1 MRRLQYRLEP
11 LHRSKNERLGAD
23 QNSPHPRNGP
33 DFRIVPEIAQGDKGF
48 SPGTLF
54 WTRGTGFRIYS
65 GTLPK
70 TTDQGEDMKI
80 EKIEAEGYENVVM
93 ARAPEFGLRAVIA
106 VHDTTLGPALGGL
119 RMWDYATE
127 EEAILDVLRLSKGMT
142 YKSAC
147 ANTGLGGGKAVIIGD
162 RNNDKSENLFR
173 AMGRFVD
180 SLGGTYITAED
191 VGIGIQE
198 LEWLHEETPYV
209 TGLSRQSGSSGNPSP
224 FTARGV
230 IRGLFACTEEKFG
243 TSHLDRL
250 HYSVQGLG
258 QVGGE
263 VVRCLSMLGAR
274 VTVSDINAD
283 LCTEFSALPGV
294 EVVSGDEI
302 YDVDSD
308 VFIPCALGGI
318 LNDETIPRLK
328 VKVVA
333 GAANNQLLE
342 EVHAEKLHDLDILY
356 APDFII
362 NAGGIINV
370 SVEVRPGGYHE
381 RTAVAKIE
389 NIYDGLRE
397 VFETARRESLTP
409 AEAAY
414 RVAENRLEEA
424 RHLNGHSVA
433 DSTT

>member
-1 MRRLQYRLEP
+1 
-11 LHRSKNERLGAD
+11 
-23 QNSPHPRNGP
+23 
-33 DFRIVPEIAQGDKGF
+33 
-48 SPGTLF
+48 
-54 WTRGTGFRIYS
+54 
-65 GTLPK
+65 
-70 TTDQGEDMKI
+70 MKI
-80 EKIEAEGYENVVM
+80 DKIEAEGYENVVM
-93 ARAPEFGLRAVIA
+93 ANDPESGLKAVIA

-119 RMWDYATE
+119 RMWNYE
-127 EEAILDVLRLSKGMT
+127 SEKEAIFDVLRLSKGMT

-162 RNNDKSENLFR
+162 QKKDKSEALFR

-180 SLGGTYITAED
+180 SLGGSYITAED
-191 VGIGIQE
+191 VGVGIQE
-198 LEWLHEETPYV
+198 LEWLQMETAYV
-209 TGLSRQSGSSGNPSP
+209 MGLSRQSGSSGNPSP

-258 QVGGE
+258 QVGGD

-274 VTVSDINAD
+274 VTVTDINED
-283 LCTEFSALPGV
+283 RCMEFSALPGV
-294 EVVSGDEI
+294 EVVNGDEI
-302 YDVDSD
+302 YDVDAD

-318 LNDETIPRLK
+318 LNDDTIPRLK

-333 GAANNQLLE
+333 GAANNQLLRE
-342 EVHAEKLHDLDILY
+342 EHAVMLHDREVLY

-370 SVEVRPGGYHE
+370 SVEVRPEGYDE
-381 RTAVAKIE
+381 RTAVGKIE
-389 NIYDGLRE
+389 NIYNGLRE
-397 VFETARRESLTP
+397 VFETSRREHLTP

-424 RHLNGHSVA
+424 RQANGQSVA
-433 DSTT
+433 DSTS

>member
-1 MRRLQYRLEP
+1 
-11 LHRSKNERLGAD
+11 
-23 QNSPHPRNGP
+23 
-33 DFRIVPEIAQGDKGF
+33 
-48 SPGTLF
+48 
-54 WTRGTGFRIYS
+54 
-65 GTLPK
+65 
-70 TTDQGEDMKI
+70 MKI
-80 EKIEAEGYENVVM
+80 NKIEADGYENVVM
-93 ARAPEFGLRAVIA
+93 ANDPETGLKAVIA

-119 RMWDYATE
+119 RMWNYSTE
-127 EEAILDVLRLSKGMT
+127 EEAIFDVLRLSKGMT

-162 RNNDKSENLFR
+162 QRRDKTESLMR

-198 LEWLHEETPYV
+198 LEWLQKETQYV

-258 QVGGE
+258 QVGGD

-274 VTVSDINAD
+274 VTVTDINED
-283 LCTEFSALPGV
+283 RCMEFAALPGV
-294 EVVSGDEI
+294 EVVRGDEI
-302 YDVDSD
+302 YDVEAD

-318 LNDETIPRLK
+318 LNGDTIPRLK

-333 GAANNQLLE
+333 GAANNQLLGE
-342 EVHAEKLHDLDILY
+342 EHAAELHDRGVLY

-370 SVEVRPGGYHE
+370 SVEVRPEGYDE

-397 VFETARRESLTP
+397 VFETSRRENLTP

-424 RHLNGHSVA
+424 RQMNGQSVA
-433 DSTT
+433 DSTS

>member
-1 MRRLQYRLEP
+1 
-11 LHRSKNERLGAD
+11 
-23 QNSPHPRNGP
+23 
-33 DFRIVPEIAQGDKGF
+33 
-48 SPGTLF
+48 
-54 WTRGTGFRIYS
+54 
-65 GTLPK
+65 
-70 TTDQGEDMKI
+70 MKI
-80 EKIEAEGYENVVM
+80 ERIEAEGYENVVM
-93 ARAPEFGLRAVIA
+93 GIDPDSGLRAIIA

-119 RMWDYATE
+119 RMWNYKTD
-127 EEAILDVLRLSKGMT
+127 EEAITDVLRLSRGMT

-162 RNNDKSENLFR
+162 QHRDKSEQLFR
-173 AMGRFVD
+173 AMGRFVET
-180 SLGGTYITAED
+180 LGGSYITAED

-198 LEWLHEETPYV
+198 LEWLHKETKYV

-224 FTARGV
+224 FTARGC

-274 VTVSDINAD
+274 VTVSDINQD
-283 LCTEFSALPGV
+283 RCVEFSALPGV
-294 EVVSGDEI
+294 EVAHGDEI
-302 YDVDSD
+302 YDVDAD
-308 VFIPCALGGI
+308 VFMPCALGGI
-318 LNDETIPRLK
+318 LNDDTIPRLK

-333 GAANNQLLE
+333 GAANNQLLTE
-342 EVHAEKLHDLDILY
+342 SHATMIHDHDILY

-370 SVEVRPGGYHE
+370 SVEVRPEGYDE
-381 RTAVAKIE
+381 RTAVTKIE
-389 NIYDGLRE
+389 NIYNGLRE
-397 VFETARRESLTP
+397 VFETSRRENLTP

-414 RVAENRLEEA
+414 QVAENRLEEA
-424 RHLNGHSVA
+424 RQVNGHSVA
-433 DSTT
+433 DSTS

>member
-1 MRRLQYRLEP
+1 
-11 LHRSKNERLGAD
+11 
-23 QNSPHPRNGP
+23 
-33 DFRIVPEIAQGDKGF
+33 
-48 SPGTLF
+48 
-54 WTRGTGFRIYS
+54 
-65 GTLPK
+65 
-70 TTDQGEDMKI
+70 MKI
-80 EKIEAEGYENVVM
+80 DKIEADGYENVVM
-93 ARAPEFGLRAVIA
+93 ANDSETGLKAVIA

-119 RMWDYATE
+119 RMWNYSTE
-127 EEAILDVLRLSKGMT
+127 EEAIFDVLRLSKGMT

-162 RNNDKSENLFR
+162 QRKDKTEPLMR

-198 LEWLHEETPYV
+198 LEWLQKETSHV

-258 QVGGE
+258 QVGGD

-274 VTVSDINAD
+274 VTVADINED
-283 LCTEFSALPGV
+283 RCMEFSALPGV
-294 EVVSGDEI
+294 EVVRGNDI
-302 YDVDSD
+302 YDVDAD

-318 LNDETIPRLK
+318 LNDDTIPRLK

-333 GAANNQLLE
+333 GAANNQLLSE
-342 EVHAEKLHDLDILY
+342 EHATMLHDKGVLY

-370 SVEVRPGGYHE
+370 SVEVRPEGYDE

-397 VFETARRESLTP
+397 VFETSRRESLTP

-424 RHLNGHSVA
+424 RQMNGQSVA
-433 DSTT
+433 DSTS